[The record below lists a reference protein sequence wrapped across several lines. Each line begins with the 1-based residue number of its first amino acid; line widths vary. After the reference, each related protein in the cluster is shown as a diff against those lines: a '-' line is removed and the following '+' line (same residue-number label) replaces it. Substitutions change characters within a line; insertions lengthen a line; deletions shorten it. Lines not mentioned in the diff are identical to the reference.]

1 VYKDLR
7 NIKTQLGEITE
18 EVDNALENQP
28 PQTVPKWR
36 IQVRSIKKPII
47 KGPFKKTVH

>member
-18 EVDNALENQP
+18 GVDNALENQP